1 VDVVA
6 ARDLAEG
13 FLAGGDTLLCLL
25 ALVGGELR
33 LAAELDAVGDSA
45 ELRLTVYRIARAAM
59 NISQIASWQ

>member
-6 ARDLAEG
+6 ARDLAER
-13 FLAGGDTLLCLL
+13 FLAGRDALPRFL
-25 ALVGGELR
+25 ALVQSELG

-45 ELRLTVYRIARAAM
+45 ELRLTVYRIARAAI